1 MPNLDSLR
9 DGDLVDLNSSAG
21 AFVKQQSK
29 ASDFSN
35 WLCWVRTQ

>member
-9 DGDLVDLNSSAG
+9 DGDLVGLNSPAG